1 MDNYKVEVQDIVC
14 DYGIYIN
21 GVLQDQMIFAQR
33 KNAEIVAN
41 VLIQEHNDRMT
52 FESRMVEV

>member
-1 MDNYKVEVQDIVC
+1 MDNYKVEVQSAVC

-41 VLIQEHNDRMT
+41 ILIQEHNDRVN
-52 FESRMVEV
+52 FENKFMEG

>member
-1 MDNYKVEVQDIVC
+1 MENYKVEVKSVVC

-21 GVLQDQMIFAQR
+21 GVLQDQMIVAQR

-41 VLIQEHNDRMT
+41 ILIQEHNDRVN
-52 FESRMVEV
+52 FENKFMEG

>member
-1 MDNYKVEVQDIVC
+1 MNNYKVEVKSVVC

-21 GVLQDQMIFAQR
+21 GILQGQMIFAQR

-41 VLIQEHNDRMT
+41 ILIQEHNDRVN
-52 FESRMVEV
+52 FENKFVEG